1 MSNASLPPLEL
12 ILRRCAEKA
21 PDPWYPSDYAKETGN
36 ARDSL
41 DPYLDQLRLGGLTR
55 LTDWVAGRGQ
65 GYALTPA
72 GQEILKN
79 PRQLARLLAGKWSPP
94 VARESRPTAIAS
106 SPWERGE
113 AVRQALL
120 YPVQPMLTFI
130 LISISVCIFL
140 VQFVSKDQYEQIRD
154 LTVVTP
160 LGLLQHQWWRLLT
173 TTFVHGSPLHLAFNM
188 YALYAL
194 GQGAERIWG
203 RGRFLAI
210 YIIAAIGGTCLAM
223 AIQPFPCVGASGAI
237 CGIFAG
243 EAAWVFYNRG
253 HLDPRVF
260 SAWNRNFLIN
270 VVLIAFI
277 SFFPGVSWGA
287 HLGGA
292 IAGLLIALWLNYFQF
307 QPGWRRWLQ
316 WLGIIIIPL
325 VSVGLLVR
333 TMQTG
338 SQWLTIRRGAE
349 KEESKTRINTEAR
362 EFEEKYLP
370 QIQSAFRQAARKV
383 EEMRLDD
390 ILAQNPTRRD
400 GKEVEK
406 AITGL
411 SSVTGSLESAAEELR
426 QAGPYSTRLVEEA
439 RKVGLK
445 DLETRIA
452 YWQLAKGC
460 LEKRNNWTKKDEAKL
475 QQQKEEMEKADQEW
489 RALLR

>member
-1 MSNASLPPLEL
+1 
-12 ILRRCAEKA
+12 
-21 PDPWYPSDYAKETGN
+21 
-36 ARDSL
+36 
-41 DPYLDQLRLGGLTR
+41 
-55 LTDWVAGRGQ
+55 
-65 GYALTPA
+65 
-72 GQEILKN
+72 
-79 PRQLARLLAGKWSPP
+79 
-94 VARESRPTAIAS
+94 
-106 SPWERGE
+106 
-113 AVRQALL
+113 VRQALL

-140 VQFVSKDQYEQIRD
+140 VQFVSKDQYQQVRD

-223 AIQPFPCVGASGAI
+223 AVQPFPCVGASGAI

-338 SQWLTIRRGAE
+338 SQWQEIRQEAEREEINNEVDPLLEQRADRRKSQEVSQAINHLDETIQNLQEAAEPLQKRGPFVSRFVERVRQLRLRLTEAWITLLQLAKECLQKGEGCTE
-349 KEESKTRINTEAR
+349 KEEEKLRQQGGELAKIKSEWR
-362 EFEEKYLP
+362 E
-370 QIQSAFRQAARKV
+370 
-383 EEMRLDD
+383 M
-390 ILAQNPTRRD
+390 
-400 GKEVEK
+400 
-406 AITGL
+406 
-411 SSVTGSLESAAEELR
+411 LESGR
-426 QAGPYSTRLVEEA
+426 SR
-439 RKVGLK
+439 
-445 DLETRIA
+445 
-452 YWQLAKGC
+452 
-460 LEKRNNWTKKDEAKL
+460 
-475 QQQKEEMEKADQEW
+475 
-489 RALLR
+489 